1 MKIKLENIRKSF
13 IHVFG
18 GNILR
23 ENFFY
28 RNMPFVIAIV
38 ALMIT
43 FTAYRYNVLQKLATI
58 DRLNHELQDARLESL
73 AISSQLTRAG
83 RQEEIERRVHEAGLD
98 LQVTKEPVFY
108 IGRRGRRR

>member
-1 MKIKLENIRKSF
+1 
-13 IHVFG
+13 
-18 GNILR
+18 
-23 ENFFY
+23 
-28 RNMPFVIAIV
+28 MPFVIAIV